1 VDAYEQLYLSLA
13 EAPGAC
19 RLRAPSRSC
28 RLGGGRC
35 AYHAGVPGRVDAK
48 RALKRAIIA
57 VAGRP
62 LRCELCDE
70 VLTTAAPIVFRGRL
84 LLVGLERE
92 FVAVDFTTVN
102 RLVFRHA
109 RAGACAG
116 RRP

>member
-1 VDAYEQLYLSLA
+1 VTSQCALGKY
-13 EAPGAC
+13 
-19 RLRAPSRSC
+19 RLPRR
-28 RLGGGRC
+28 RC
-35 AYHAGVPGRVDAK
+35 AYHASVPGRAAAK
-48 RALKRAIIA
+48 RALKHAIIA

-70 VLTTAAPIVFRGRL
+70 VLTTAAPIVFRGQL

-92 FVAVDFTTVN
+92 FVAVDFTAMN

-109 RAGACAG
+109 QAGACRA

>member
-1 VDAYEQLYLSLA
+1 VTSPSALSKY
-13 EAPGAC
+13 
-19 RLRAPSRSC
+19 RLVGS
-28 RLGGGRC
+28 RC
-35 AYHAGVPGRVDAK
+35 AYHAGVLGQAAAK

-62 LRCELCDE
+62 LRCELCDA
-70 VLTTAAPIVFRGRL
+70 VLTTAAPIVFRGQL

-92 FVAVDFTTVN
+92 FVAVDFTAMN

-109 RAGACAG
+109 QVGACRA

>member
-1 VDAYEQLYLSLA
+1 
-13 EAPGAC
+13 
-19 RLRAPSRSC
+19 
-28 RLGGGRC
+28 
-35 AYHAGVPGRVDAK
+35 VDAK
-48 RALKRAIIA
+48 RILKRAIIA

-62 LRCELCDE
+62 LRCEVCDE

-92 FVAVDFTTVN
+92 LVAVDFTTRN

>member
-1 VDAYEQLYLSLA
+1 VTSPYALSKY
-13 EAPGAC
+13 
-19 RLRAPSRSC
+19 RLV
-28 RLGGGRC
+28 GGRS
-35 AYHAGVPGRVDAK
+35 AYHVGVPGRAAAK
-48 RALKRAIIA
+48 RALKRAFIA

-92 FVAVDFTTVN
+92 FVAVDFTTRN

-109 RAGACAG
+109 RAGACGA